1 MTRPANTDCSLEIN
15 TWKRSHGVFFFHT
28 VGLHKRNVC
37 FYLIFTRTAAS
48 SLSSAP
54 LEFLLVR
61 FFACALSALCSSRP
75 LTFSFM
81 RFSQWWSDL
90 PAGFTGAAFLANCLY
105 QNARSCQL
113 EAFFSLAIP
122 SFCSVSSFSALS
134 GLVCVAG
141 SNLYVWVC
149 VCHVRS
155 PNGLCNACSGGLCNS
170 TLTLFP
176 IRSHDVAA
184 AITNTMSHFQMIK

>member
-1 MTRPANTDCSLEIN
+1 MCLSPVQGGDHVSNPQEINRPPDQRKSIDFNSKCSGTIFSFSVIASGVDELMTRPANTDSSLEIN
-15 TWKRSHGVFFFHT
+15 AWKRSHGVFFFHT

-81 RFSQWWSDL
+81 RFSKELKNEGTRCD
-90 PAGFTGAAFLANCLY
+90 
-105 QNARSCQL
+105 
-113 EAFFSLAIP
+113 
-122 SFCSVSSFSALS
+122 
-134 GLVCVAG
+134 
-141 SNLYVWVC
+141 
-149 VCHVRS
+149 
-155 PNGLCNACSGGLCNS
+155 
-170 TLTLFP
+170 
-176 IRSHDVAA
+176 
-184 AITNTMSHFQMIK
+184 